1 MRKPRSTCASVPI
14 DIYFVLSLLK
24 LRYSTSIVLSSSV
37 SLPKVM
43 QHTSFQHTIDLLE
56 SGLLLSLTVLRPS
69 DCKYVCLCD
78 GVGGPEDDNPV
89 HPQQRSVCCWL
100 KMQAQRV
107 IKFGSHGVHE
117 SLCAAEDEWLQGS
130 STLAWGCHASSVP
143 AYIDAV
149 VVEHGVLQSHFLKRA
164 IAEIGRKDKQVTE
177 IILRTNEFDCL
188 HFGELREALR

>member
-107 IKFGSHGVHE
+107 IQIRIPWRPRE
-117 SLCAAEDEWLQGS
+117 SLCSRRRVAAGQQHPCLGMS
-130 STLAWGCHASSVP
+130 CIICASL
-143 AYIDAV
+143 Y
-149 VVEHGVLQSHFLKRA
+149 
-164 IAEIGRKDKQVTE
+164 
-177 IILRTNEFDCL
+177 
-188 HFGELREALR
+188 